1 MTIQTDAV
9 IAAYK
14 AVRSMSG
21 VTATY
26 ARGANSTTIKCVMGQ
41 TQLTAEA
48 DNGVIT
54 IGNSHDFLF
63 LVSELVINGVNVLP
77 IRGDTITQGGTT
89 YTVLTMGGDA
99 QYRYTDQERKI
110 IRVHTRVM

>member
-26 ARGANSTTIKCVMGQ
+26 TRGANSVTLKVVQGQ
-41 TQLTAEA
+41 TQLQATA
-48 DNGVIT
+48 DNGIVV
-54 IGNSHDFLF
+54 IGNAHDFLI
-63 LVSELVINGVNVLP
+63 LVSELIINGSNTLP
-77 IRGDTITQGGTT
+77 LRGDTITVGSTV

-99 QYRYTDQERKI
+99 QYRYTDQERVI

>member
-9 IAAYK
+9 VAAYK

-26 ARGANSTTIKCVMGQ
+26 ARGANSATIKCVMGQ

-54 IGNSHDFLF
+54 I
-63 LVSELVINGVNVLP
+63 
-77 IRGDTITQGGTT
+77 
-89 YTVLTMGGDA
+89 
-99 QYRYTDQERKI
+99 
-110 IRVHTRVM
+110 